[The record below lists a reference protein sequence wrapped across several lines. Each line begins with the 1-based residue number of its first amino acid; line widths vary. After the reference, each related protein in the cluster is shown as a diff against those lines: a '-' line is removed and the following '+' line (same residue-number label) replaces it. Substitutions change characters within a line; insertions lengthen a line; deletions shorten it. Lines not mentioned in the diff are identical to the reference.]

1 MSNLPQVTGQ
11 RLIRALARAGFIELR
26 QRGSHVL
33 LRHKD
38 DLTRRVVVPV
48 HGDSV
53 VKPGT
58 LRSILRGAQLSADE
72 LRELL

>member
-11 RLIRALARAGFIELR
+11 RLSCAVARAGFIELR

-72 LRELL
+72 LRALL